1 MYTPNEELLV
11 TKRTGSYGIPVA
23 SDTDGEGERERERER
38 KRARERE
45 REWLL

>member
-1 MYTPNEELLV
+1 MYIRMYTPNEELLV

-23 SDTDGEGERERERER
+23 SDTDGEGEIEREKES
-38 KRARERE
+38 ERE